1 VAELKH
7 EIAIN
12 ELLSQEMNLIA
23 SGDKLND
30 YEIISE

>member
-1 VAELKH
+1 
-7 EIAIN
+7 
-12 ELLSQEMNLIA
+12 MNLIA